1 MLQQNYTKPRS
12 NHASSV
18 ATADEL
24 GKTDNEILTLKIA
37 AKTHITKRIAGVECA
52 RQVRSPSLLVH
63 AQSLS
68 KHANEHK
75 RTALV

>member
-24 GKTDNEILTLKIA
+24 GKTDNEILT
-37 AKTHITKRIAGVECA
+37 KTHITKRITGAECA
-52 RQVRSPSLLVH
+52 RQVRSASLLVD

-68 KHANEHK
+68 NHGNEHK
-75 RTALV
+75 RTALVY

>member
-1 MLQQNYTKPRS
+1 MLQQNYTKLTMHHPWRQW
-12 NHASSV
+12 
-18 ATADEL
+18 
-24 GKTDNEILTLKIA
+24 TDNEILTLKIA

-68 KHANEHK
+68 KHGNEHK